1 MSMHETRRPA
11 TTSYGRSV
19 SAPRRR
25 LHARKGSQSPAR
37 VGVLSWGQEI
47 LRKCSILQ
55 DIRIGKIMSAVS
67 VLLDELDT
75 DGLRS
80 VIEQAQD
87 RMKKR
92 T

>member
-1 MSMHETRRPA
+1 MDAIANRMCMSMHETRRPA
-11 TTSYGRSV
+11 TSTSYGRSV

-25 LHARKGSQSPAR
+25 LHTRKESQSPAR
-37 VGVLSWGQEI
+37 
-47 LRKCSILQ
+47 

-92 T
+92 W